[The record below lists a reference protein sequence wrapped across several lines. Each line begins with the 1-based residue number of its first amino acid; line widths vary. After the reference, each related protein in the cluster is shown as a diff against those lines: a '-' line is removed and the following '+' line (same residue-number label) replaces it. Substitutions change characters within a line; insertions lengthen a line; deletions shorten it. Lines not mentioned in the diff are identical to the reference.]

1 MSQFSTVFFS
11 YNGSYEQVS
20 SSTENYRIQDSS
32 VLRNQE
38 NGMQQLDHPYS
49 DSVEKMRRKLEC
61 LSDKRELI
69 KCAMDSMQGELDKI
83 TNDHNEHLKRL
94 FESHNA
100 QISETKKKQWCYNCE
115 QEAIYHCCWNTAYCS
130 QSCQQQ
136 HWQAEHKKVCRRKR

>member
-49 DSVEKMRRKLEC
+49 DSVEKVYIR
-61 LSDKRELI
+61 
-69 KCAMDSMQGELDKI
+69 KI
-83 TNDHNEHLKRL
+83 TIRL
-94 FESHNA
+94 LWKLFADEKKIGMFE
-100 QISETKKKQWCYNCE
+100 
-115 QEAIYHCCWNTAYCS
+115 
-130 QSCQQQ
+130 
-136 HWQAEHKKVCRRKR
+136 